1 MHLQT
6 HLPDHP
12 AVLQSDSWQALG
24 IAPAYPERHQFL
36 DFWRRETEGKL
47 HSVRLH

>member
-1 MHLQT
+1 MHQQI

-12 AVLQSDSWQALG
+12 AVLQSDSWQAPN
-24 IAPAYPERHQFL
+24 IAPAYPERHRFL
-36 DFWRRETEGKL
+36 DFWSRETEGKP